1 MIYIFKNRPSSDNY
15 ETMNKFKKNLFIKS
29 ITLSATIFVVAGC
42 TSYSGFD
49 EVKNSFLTYQSNNPY
64 PVSEKVSDEI
74 KLYSQR
80 MKKLE
85 PERLNNGYITEGL
98 SALAKKNYTKANENF
113 QSALKFDPQNS
124 TLHSLNALTH
134 QLRGEAGD
142 QEQFKLAEVGYNL
155 ASRMD
160 PGDSKIP
167 YFKGILFYKQQQ
179 YRSAQRSFSKAVA
192 LDPKNENYL
201 IGLAASSYYLGELD
215 RAYMSIERA
224 LSFKPLNKA
233 ALKSS
238 GVIYAA
244 LGNFEKAE
252 ESSKKLGKLNET
264 SKKYVDKRISEWR
277 DYYSNQTIGSDPIIK
292 AQLTQTLDSFG
303 IPSQAELEGTSTVNE
318 DLSSSDGD
326 ASAIVPNTSSDVGSN
341 EDSGAENRSPSTPKI
356 DVPNMALIDVA
367 IIRTEEIFKTNKGV
381 NLLNG
386 LNIFFTGDQLF
397 QAATPFG
404 IGAVRTPLTAN
415 DTLTLK
421 LGTNGAGLTYS
432 MNIFNDNF
440 DRNEVIARPTILV
453 EDQKKSSFFS
463 GGTMHIV
470 LEGGS
475 AGSGYMEPIDTGVK
489 LEVTP
494 QFLDSNTLDLN
505 VYVERTF
512 LESELSQVSDILT
525 GTSFAK
531 TSKTTISANLALR
544 YGETMVLS
552 GLSDQEKETLDDK
565 TPGLGELPIIQYFF
579 RNQTK
584 TSSKKTV
591 LVLLTP
597 RRASLNH
604 ENGVPIENNRE
615 VDDEKSLNVK
625 PLMDWMRPNPNL
637 SAFVKHLGKYEFF
650 NHYRNGDMQLES
662 WTGDE
667 TVNNFIL
674 QAIEYLYIRHD
685 VDQMEHSEL

>member
-1 MIYIFKNRPSSDNY
+1 MDNY
-15 ETMNKFKKNLFIKS
+15 KIMTKLNLYLFIKPIALCAS
-29 ITLSATIFVVAGC
+29 IFVVTSC
-42 TSYSGFD
+42 TSDRGFD
-49 EVKNSFLTYQSNNPY
+49 EVESSFSKYNSNNNY
-64 PVSEKVSDEI
+64 EISEKVSDKIE
-74 KLYSQR
+74 LYSHL
-80 MKKLE
+80 MKKQE
-85 PERLNNGYITEGL
+85 PVRLNNEYITAGL
-98 SALAKKNYTKANENF
+98 SALAERNYIKANEKF

-142 QEQFKLAEVGYNL
+142 QEQFKLAEVGYDL
-155 ASRMD
+155 AARMD

-167 YFKGILFYKQQQ
+167 YFKGILYYKQQQ
-179 YRSAQRSFSKAVA
+179 YRSAQESFANAVA
-192 LDPKNENYL
+192 LKPENENYL

-215 RAYMSIERA
+215 LAYTSIERA
-224 LSFKPLNKA
+224 LSLKPLNKA
-233 ALKSS
+233 ALKSA

-244 LGNFEKAE
+244 LGNFAKADK
-252 ESSKKLGKLNET
+252 SAKKLGKLNKI
-264 SKKYVDKRISEWR
+264 SKRYLDKRISEWR
-277 DYYSNQTIGSDPIIK
+277 GYYSNKTIGSDPIIK
-292 AQLTQTLDSFG
+292 AQLTQTLDAFG
-303 IPSQAELEGTSTVNE
+303 IPSQAEMEGTSTIDENKLE
-318 DLSSSDGD
+318 SDGD
-326 ASAIVPNTSSDVGSN
+326 ASNFDSTLSGDIGSN
-341 EDSGAENRSPSTPKI
+341 EAPETGNLKTSVPKI
-356 DVPNMALIDVA
+356 NLPNMALIDVA

-386 LNIFFTGDQLF
+386 LNIFFTGDQIF

-404 IGAVRTPLTAN
+404 IGALRTPLTAN

-470 LEGGS
+470 LEGGA

-494 QFLDSNTLDLN
+494 QFLDPDTLDLN

-512 LESELSQVSDILT
+512 LEAELSQVSDKLT

-565 TPGLGELPIIQYFF
+565 TPGLGDLPIIQYFF

-584 TSSKKTV
+584 TSAKRTV

-597 RRASLNH
+597 RRASLNY
-604 ENGVPIENNRE
+604 ENGDPIENNRNLNNGNQS
-615 VDDEKSLNVK
+615 KIKASL
-625 PLMDWMRPNPNL
+625 DWMRPNPNL

-667 TVNNFIL
+667 TVDNFIL
-674 QAIEYLYIRHD
+674 QAIDYLYIHHN
-685 VDQMEHSEL
+685 VQQLENSQL

>member
-1 MIYIFKNRPSSDNY
+1 MDNY
-15 ETMNKFKKNLFIKS
+15 KIMTKLNLYLFIKPIALCAS
-29 ITLSATIFVVAGC
+29 IFVVTSC
-42 TSYSGFD
+42 TSDRGFD
-49 EVKNSFLTYQSNNPY
+49 EVESSFSKYNSNNNY
-64 PVSEKVSDEI
+64 EISEKVSDKIE
-74 KLYSQR
+74 LYSHL
-80 MKKLE
+80 MKKQE
-85 PERLNNGYITEGL
+85 PVRLNNEYITAGL
-98 SALAKKNYTKANENF
+98 SALAERNYIKANEKF

-142 QEQFKLAEVGYNL
+142 QEQFKLAEVGYDL
-155 ASRMD
+155 AARMD

-167 YFKGILFYKQQQ
+167 YFKGILYYKQQQ
-179 YRSAQRSFSKAVA
+179 YRSAQESFANAVA
-192 LDPKNENYL
+192 LKPENENYL

-215 RAYMSIERA
+215 LAYTSIERA
-224 LSFKPLNKA
+224 LSLKPLNKA
-233 ALKSS
+233 ALKSA

-244 LGNFEKAE
+244 LGNFAKADK
-252 ESSKKLGKLNET
+252 SAKKLGKLNKI
-264 SKKYVDKRISEWR
+264 SKRYLDKRISEWR
-277 DYYSNQTIGSDPIIK
+277 GYYSNKTIGSDPIIK
-292 AQLTQTLDSFG
+292 AQLTQTLDAFG
-303 IPSQAELEGTSTVNE
+303 IPSQAEMEGTSTIDENKLE
-318 DLSSSDGD
+318 SDGD
-326 ASAIVPNTSSDVGSN
+326 ASNFDSTLSGDIGSN
-341 EDSGAENRSPSTPKI
+341 EAPETGNLKTSVPKI
-356 DVPNMALIDVA
+356 NLPNMALIDVA

-386 LNIFFTGDQLF
+386 LNIFFTGDQIF

-404 IGAVRTPLTAN
+404 IGALRTPLTAN

-470 LEGGS
+470 LEGGA

-494 QFLDSNTLDLN
+494 QFLDPDTLDLN

-512 LESELSQVSDILT
+512 LEAELSQVSDKLT

-565 TPGLGELPIIQYFF
+565 TPGLGDLPIIQYFF

-584 TSSKKTV
+584 TSAKRTV

-597 RRASLNH
+597 RRASLNY
-604 ENGVPIENNRE
+604 ENGDPIENNR
-615 VDDEKSLNVK
+615 DLNNGNHSKIKASL
-625 PLMDWMRPNPNL
+625 DWMRPNPNL

-667 TVNNFIL
+667 TVDNFIL
-674 QAIEYLYIRHD
+674 QAIDYLYIHHD
-685 VDQMEHSEL
+685 VQQLENSQL

>member
-1 MIYIFKNRPSSDNY
+1 MCSFKNGPNMD
-15 ETMNKFKKNLFIKS
+15 TNKIMTKCKLNLWIKS
-29 ITLSATIFVVAGC
+29 ITLCASIFVVTSC
-42 TSYSGFD
+42 TSDRGFD
-49 EVKNSFLTYQSNNPY
+49 EVKNSFSTYKSNNNY
-64 PVSEKVSDEI
+64 EILEKVSDKIE
-74 KLYSQR
+74 LYSHR
-80 MKKLE
+80 MKKQE
-85 PERLNNGYITEGL
+85 PVRLNNEYITAGL
-98 SALAKKNYTKANENF
+98 SALAERNYVKANEKF

-134 QLRGEAGD
+134 QLRGEAGN

-155 ASRMD
+155 AARMD
-160 PGDSKIP
+160 PGDSRIP
-167 YFKGILFYKQQQ
+167 YFKGILYYKQQQ
-179 YRSAQRSFSKAVA
+179 YRSAQGSFSDAVA
-192 LDPKNENYL
+192 LKPKNQNYL

-215 RAYMSIERA
+215 LAYTSIERA

-233 ALKSS
+233 ALKSA

-244 LGNFEKAE
+244 LGNFEKAD
-252 ESSKKLGKLNET
+252 ESAEKLGKLNKI
-264 SKKYVDKRISEWR
+264 SKHYLDKRISEWR
-277 DYYSNQTIGSDPIIK
+277 GYYSNQTIVSDPVIK

-303 IPSQAELEGTSTVNE
+303 IPSQAEMEGTSTINE
-318 DLSSSDGD
+318 NTLEPDEDTSNFDTPLSSD
-326 ASAIVPNTSSDVGSN
+326 IGSN
-341 EDSGAENRSPSTPKI
+341 ETEEISNSQPSVPKI
-356 DVPNMALIDVA
+356 NMPNMALIDVA

-386 LNIFFTGDQLF
+386 LNIFFTGDQIF

-404 IGAVRTPLTAN
+404 IGSVRTPLTTN

-494 QFLDSNTLDLN
+494 QFLDPDTLDLN

-512 LESELSQVSDILT
+512 LEAELSQVSDRLT

-552 GLSDQEKETLDDK
+552 GLSDQEKETIDDK
-565 TPGLGELPIIQYFF
+565 TPGLGDLPIIQYFF

-584 TSSKKTV
+584 TAAKRTV

-597 RRASLNH
+597 RRASLSY
-604 ENGVPIENNRE
+604 ENGDAIENNRNLDNGNHSK
-615 VDDEKSLNVK
+615 VRASLE
-625 PLMDWMRPNPNL
+625 WMRPNPNL

-667 TVNNFIL
+667 TVDNFIL
-674 QAIEYLYIRHD
+674 QAIDHLYIHHN
-685 VDQMEHSEL
+685 VQQLENSEL